1 MSNKL
6 VVLVGGSASG
16 KDSLLEKVI
25 SKDKSIHKI
34 VSDTS
39 RKKRE
44 GETQGKEYNFISKDK
59 FENNISQGAYVEH
72 RAYNKS
78 DEGWVHY
85 GVNSRSI
92 NTRLN
97 QIVILDY
104 HGYKE
109 LKNHLESIGK
119 EDMLVG
125 IFIDCPSSIRLQ
137 RSLSREPEASDKQV
151 EEMCRRLI
159 DDSRKV
165 LIAKNKLDITLKNV
179 TEKDLESNVEFII
192 NLFHI

>member
-1 MSNKL
+1 MIK
-6 VVLVGGSASG
+6 
-16 KDSLLEKVI
+16 
-25 SKDKSIHKI
+25 H
-34 VSDTS
+34 
-39 RKKRE
+39 
-44 GETQGKEYNFISKDK
+44 
-59 FENNISQGAYVEH
+59 
-72 RAYNKS
+72 
-78 DEGWVHY
+78 
-85 GVNSRSI
+85 
-92 NTRLN
+92 LN

-109 LKNHLESIGK
+109 LKNYLEFIGK
-119 EDMLVG
+119 KDMLVG

-137 RSLSREPEASDKQV
+137 RSLSREPEASDEQV